1 MNIKQSTGMGV
12 CTAEGSRVVGAM
24 LVVSAVSL
32 MPGQGEDQQRRLG
45 FRSGQGLP

>member
-1 MNIKQSTGMGV
+1 MNIKQSTEHGV

-24 LVVSAVSL
+24 LVVSAMSL
-32 MPGQGEDQQRRLG
+32 MPGQGEDQQLRLG